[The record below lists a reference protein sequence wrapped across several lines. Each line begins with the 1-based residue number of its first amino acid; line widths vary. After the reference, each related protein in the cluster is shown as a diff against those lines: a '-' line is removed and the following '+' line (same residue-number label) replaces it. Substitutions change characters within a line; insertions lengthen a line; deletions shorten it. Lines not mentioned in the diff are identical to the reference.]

1 MVDSAA
7 DGDATADDAFSA
19 REGFRSFRGRGRR
32 SQVAVVA
39 GGFLVW
45 ATAYALFVTA
55 LGDGLAAAEGAEAV
69 RARRTAAAGA
79 GGATGLYFGVLWTRA
94 HGGPLLTPLY
104 LLAVQLLV
112 PARVYS
118 LGAAPPEN
126 LVSTGESA
134 LVLLFADPQWIL
146 DRAVTVAPGPVV
158 FALVLAVWA
167 QSLAPGE
174 EASFVERRLP
184 DSWRRLRE

>member
-1 MVDSAA
+1 MADSTT
-7 DGDATADDAFSA
+7 DGDGSVDGEFSA
-19 REGFRSFRGRGRR
+19 REGFRPFRGRARR

-45 ATAYALFVTA
+45 TATYALFVTA
-55 LGDGLAAAEGAEAV
+55 LGDGLAAAGGVEVV

-79 GGATGLYFGVLWTRA
+79 AAATGLYFGALWTRA

-112 PARVYS
+112 PARAYS
-118 LGAAPPEN
+118 LGAAPPED
-126 LVSTGESA
+126 LVSTADSA
-134 LVLLFADPQWIL
+134 LVLLFADPQWVL

-158 FALVLAVWA
+158 FALALAVWA

-174 EASFVERRLP
+174 EVSFVERRFP

>member
-1 MVDSAA
+1 MTDS
-7 DGDATADDAFSA
+7 TTDDAFSA
-19 REGFRSFRGRGRR
+19 REGFRPFRGRGRR
-32 SQVAVVA
+32 SQVAAVA
-39 GGFLVW
+39 GGFLAW
-45 ATAYALFVTA
+45 TAAYALFLTA
-55 LGDGLAAAEGAEAV
+55 LGDGLAAAGGLEAV

-79 GGATGLYFGVLWTRA
+79 GAATGLYFGALWTRA
-94 HGGPLLTPLY
+94 RGGPLLTPLY

-112 PARVYS
+112 PARAYS
-118 LGAAPPEN
+118 LGAAPPEY

-167 QSLAPGE
+167 QSLTPDE
-174 EASFVERRLP
+174 ESAFVERRFP
-184 DSWRRLRE
+184 ASWRRLRE